1 VVPEEGI
8 VNRLTEKLNRSSR
21 TDTGIDAAWAIV
33 AIVNQLD
40 TVNAY
45 T

>member
-1 VVPEEGI
+1 MDPEEGI

-33 AIVNQLD
+33 NQLD